1 MEEAEAALLDRLGL
15 VKELYGYLP
24 RVHVTID
31 YRRPV
36 RFWDEVDVTVRV
48 AEVGRTSIT
57 YAFDVRRGDTLAVEG
72 QVVAA
77 HITDDGEA
85 SPWSEEHRA
94 LLEGS
99 ASA

>member
-48 AEVGRTSIT
+48 AKVGRTSIT
-57 YAFDVRRGDTLAVEG
+57 YAFDVRLGETVAVEG